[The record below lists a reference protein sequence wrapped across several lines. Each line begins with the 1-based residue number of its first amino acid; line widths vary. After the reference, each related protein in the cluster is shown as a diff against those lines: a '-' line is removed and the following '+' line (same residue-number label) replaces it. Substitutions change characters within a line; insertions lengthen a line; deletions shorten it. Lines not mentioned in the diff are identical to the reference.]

1 VRENT
6 QKNTSN
12 MAIRHCIESAQNGIM
27 TIKNAHLCPDKDDI
41 KSLGA
46 KMQ

>member
-1 VRENT
+1 M
-6 QKNTSN
+6 QKERLKNL
-12 MAIRHCIESAQNGIM
+12 IRNKLLIKSAQNGIM